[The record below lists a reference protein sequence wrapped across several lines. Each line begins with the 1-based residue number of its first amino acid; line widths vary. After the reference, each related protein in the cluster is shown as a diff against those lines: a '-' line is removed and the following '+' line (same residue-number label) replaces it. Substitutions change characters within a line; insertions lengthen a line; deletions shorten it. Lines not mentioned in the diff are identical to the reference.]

1 MASQQVSD
9 IDLTNFD
16 FQWPNGNVQQQPA
29 DNKMD
34 DIHSNCQR
42 MTAMMEDV
50 QTSISKMQADIQ
62 TLMDNKRNAEEG
74 EEPPKKKARY
84 VCYNC
89 NEEGH
94 FATECP
100 QPPKKQS
107 DVCYKCQGTGHWAR
121 DCPVQQEYNTYPG
134 PNNYGPNN
142 YGPNNYRP
150 NYPRPIY
157 GANRGRPI
165 YGANR
170 GRSPMASQNVRP
182 QYSA

>member
-1 MASQQVSD
+1 MTSQQVSD
-9 IDLTNFD
+9 IDLTNFE
-16 FQWPNGNVQQQPA
+16 FQWPNGNVQQPA

-50 QTSISKMQADIQ
+50 QTSISKMQADIH
-62 TLMDNKRNAEEG
+62 TLMDNKRNAEEEG
-74 EEPPKKKARY
+74 DEPPKKKTKY

-100 QPPKKQS
+100 QPPKKQN
-107 DVCYKCQGTGHWAR
+107 DICYKCQGTGHWAR
-121 DCPVQQEYNTYPG
+121 DCPVQQEYNTYQG
-134 PNNYGPNN
+134 PYN

-150 NYPRPIY
+150 NNPRPMY
-157 GANRGRPI
+157 GANRGRP
-165 YGANR
+165 
-170 GRSPMASQNVRP
+170 PMPRQNVRP